1 MYVFD
6 ASSIVNLIKRGLAR
20 VFEYGVTTNLALY
33 ESLNAIWKELEL
45 LRRRIDEDVALEY
58 VQIISKVFEAIKI
71 TDIKGSEDRVFKL
84 ASDEKITIYDAT
96 YLYLAIENKAILV
109 TDDSKLKEKAAKYV
123 EVMSSNQLETR
134 ILKGE

>member
-1 MYVFD
+1 
-6 ASSIVNLIKRGLAR
+6 VNLIKRGLAM

-33 ESLNAIWKELEL
+33 ESLNAIWKEFKL
-45 LRRRIDEDVALEY
+45 LRRIDEDVALEY
-58 VQIISKVFEAIKI
+58 VQIISKVFEVIKI

-134 ILKGE
+134 ILKGK

>member
-1 MYVFD
+1 M
-6 ASSIVNLIKRGLAR
+6 

-33 ESLNAIWKELEL
+33 ESLNAIWKEFKL
-45 LRRRIDEDVALEY
+45 LRRIDEDVALEY
-58 VQIISKVFEAIKI
+58 VQIISKVFEVIKI

-123 EVMSSNQLETR
+123 EVMNSNQLETR
-134 ILKGE
+134 ILKGK